1 MTCVPMRGC
10 ARNNA
15 RNELMPMTRYVLR
28 RIAISVVTILLI
40 IVLLFLLERLMP
52 GTPFNDEKLTGDQIA
67 ILYQKYGL
75 DKPMW
80 QQIIIYIKNMVTGDF
95 GISYTIQKNLP
106 ISSMIAARFPTSIRI
121 GAMGFVIGVT
131 AGLLLGIFAAL
142 KHNSA
147 LDTAASVFSM
157 IGGSVPSYVMGM
169 LLLYFVAYKLKW
181 VPLWYSNQNPFQSM
195 LLPAFAMA
203 IGPMSSVAR
212 YTRSEM
218 IEAMNSEYV
227 LLAEAKGM
235 NRARVIFRHELR
247 NVMIPIVTMI
257 GPQFIGMITGSTV
270 VESIFSVPGIGKLFV
285 QAIQDNDYNVV
296 LALAFIFSALFISV
310 LLLVDV
316 LYVVI
321 DPRVR
326 IAGGSQE

>member
-1 MTCVPMRGC
+1 M
-10 ARNNA
+10 AR
-15 RNELMPMTRYVLR
+15 YILR
-28 RIAISVVTILLI
+28 RVGISIVTLLLI
-40 IVLLFLLERLMP
+40 VVLLFLLERLMP
-52 GTPFNDEKLTGDQIA
+52 GTPFNDEKLKPEQIE
-67 ILYQKYGL
+67 ILYAKYGL

-80 QQIIIYIKNMVTGDF
+80 QQILIYIGNIFRGDF
-95 GISYTIQKNLP
+95 GLSYTIQKNLP
-106 ISSMIAARFPTSIRI
+106 ISSMLAAKFPVSIRI
-121 GAMGFVIGVT
+121 GSMGFVVGVLM
-131 AGLLLGIFAAL
+131 GFILGTFAAL
-142 KHNSA
+142 KHNTP

-169 LLLYFVAYKLKW
+169 LLLYFIAFKFKW
-181 VPLWYSNQNPFQSM
+181 VPLWYNEKAPFLTS
-195 LLPAFAMA
+195 LLPALAMA
-203 IGPMSSVAR
+203 ISPMSSVAR

-227 LLAEAKGM
+227 QLAEAKGM
-235 NRARVIFRHELR
+235 NKIHVILHHELR
-247 NVMIPIVTMI
+247 NVLIPLVTMI

-296 LALAFIFSALFISV
+296 VSLSFVFSAMFIAM

-316 LYVVI
+316 AYVII

-326 IAGGSQE
+326 ISGDVKQ

>member
-1 MTCVPMRGC
+1 MQ
-10 ARNNA
+10 
-15 RNELMPMTRYVLR
+15 MTRYILR
-28 RIAISVVTILLI
+28 RVVISLITLLLI
-40 IVLLFLLERLMP
+40 VILLFLLERLMP
-52 GTPFNDEKLTGDQIA
+52 GTPFNDEKLTQEQLD
-67 ILYQKYGL
+67 ILFKKYGL

-80 QQIIIYIKNMVTGDF
+80 QQLLIYIGNTFRGDF

-106 ISSMIAARFPTSIRI
+106 ISEMLAVRFPVSIRI
-121 GAMGFVIGVT
+121 GAMGFVIGVFF
-131 AGLLLGIFAAL
+131 GLVLGIFAAL
-142 KHNSA
+142 KHNTA
-147 LDTAASVFSM
+147 LDTGASVFAM
-157 IGGSVPSYVMGM
+157 IGGSVPSYVLGM
-169 LLLYFVAYKLKW
+169 LLLYFIAYKLKW
-181 VPLWYSNQNPFQSM
+181 VPLWYDMQNPLPTM
-195 LLPAFAMA
+195 ILPALAMA

-235 NRARVIFRHELR
+235 NRLHVIVRHELR
-247 NVMIPIVTMI
+247 NVLIPIVTMI
-257 GPQFIGMITGSTV
+257 GPQFVGMITGSTV

-296 LALAFIFSALFISV
+296 VSMSFIFSAMFIAM

-316 LYVVI
+316 AYVVI

-326 IAGGSQE
+326 IAGGNE